1 MSQTETEFLCMQE
14 LQAKLYKPPHPVY
27 PAEPPGPRKFLR
39 AARTNA
45 LLIWPTPRINATSF
59 INRPLG

>member
-1 MSQTETEFLCMQE
+1 MQE